1 MCVFFHSISKLLP
14 IQQHHHHHQ
23 HHQHHHH
30 HNNWTLSIVFKCLPR
45 PFPNQID
52 DPSLFLCLKI
62 NADERSS
69 RAGEAGFATYLS
81 SSRAREPAEPAS
93 LLPPARQ
100 VGQTAPEAGTDKAPQ
115 ETELAFPPPPPLG
128 AAFTCYPS
136 PFFRMYR
143 KSACYPSL
151 LTCYPSPFAC
161 YPSPFACYPSGCPLL
176 PFGLLS
182 RVPSN
187 LRSPLI
193 GSIGLRK

>member
-1 MCVFFHSISKLLP
+1 MLASSLP
-14 IQQHHHHHQ
+14 KPNRRPI
-23 HHQHHHH
+23 
-30 HNNWTLSIVFKCLPR
+30 LIFMFKNKRRRAELASRRSRLRYLP
-45 PFPNQID
+45 FVEQ
-52 DPSLFLCLKI
+52 
-62 NADERSS
+62 SS
-69 RAGEAGFATYLS
+69 RAGGAGFATS
-81 SSRAREPAEPAS
+81 SSQTGGTDSARSRDRQSTPGDRAG
-93 LLPPARQ
+93 LPPS
-100 VGQTAPEAGTDKAPQ
+100 
-115 ETELAFPPPPPLG
+115 PPLG